1 MANISRSQADLLGA
15 EIEAQNRQINDL
27 ARRVAELESVAR
39 KAHDRLDGCEET
51 IEKAREAFKQLKGG
65 NSA

>member
-15 EIEAQNRQINDL
+15 EIAEQNRQINDL

-39 KAHDRLDGCEET
+39 KAHDRLDEL
-51 IEKAREAFKQLKGG
+51 RELHEG
-65 NSA
+65 SER